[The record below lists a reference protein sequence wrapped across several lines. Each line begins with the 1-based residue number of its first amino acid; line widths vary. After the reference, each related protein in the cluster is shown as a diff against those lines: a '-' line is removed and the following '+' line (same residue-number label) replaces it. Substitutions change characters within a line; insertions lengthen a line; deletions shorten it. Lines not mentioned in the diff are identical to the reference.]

1 MSRKIQSENQ
11 GRMEKPSEGL
21 IPRIA
26 ARLSE
31 WRSRIDELNV
41 SLASRAI
48 PDERRARVSE
58 LSLQEKA
65 ARAGQLKSGSD
76 PDKAGLSD

>member
-1 MSRKIQSENQ
+1 MSRKIQSERQ
-11 GRMEKPSEGL
+11 GRVERLTGDL
-21 IPRIA
+21 IPRLT

-31 WRSRIDELNV
+31 WRSRLNELNV

-58 LSLQEKA
+58 LSLREKA
-65 ARAGQLKSGSD
+65 ARAGQVKSGSEQD
-76 PDKAGLSD
+76 QV